1 MAEKSR
7 TSRNSLQRALDNT
20 RALILPAAQAGM
32 DEGPI
37 VGDVDLNSI
46 AAAPRLDNAKTI
58 VSAFK
63 STSYAT
69 VHQIA
74 ALANAIAESNLDAE
88 AVFDTPSEHS
98 VGLFN

>member
-1 MAEKSR
+1 
-7 TSRNSLQRALDNT
+7 
-20 RALILPAAQAGM
+20 M

-63 STSYAT
+63 SAGYAT

-74 ALANAIAESNLDAE
+74 ALANA
-88 AVFDTPSEHS
+88 HR
-98 VGLFN
+98 

>member
-37 VGDVDLNSI
+37 VSDVDLNSI
-46 AAAPRLDNAKTI
+46 AAGPRLDNAKTI
-58 VSAFK
+58 DSAFK
-63 STSYAT
+63 SAGYAT

-74 ALANAIAESNLDAE
+74 ALANAIAESNLNAE

-98 VGLFN
+98 VGMFN